1 MIRWRHVFVLLMLFV
16 DWNNNYFLMVI
27 DFSNVSNEKMR
38 VKDGYICISNG
49 EECLNYIYLKVF

>member
-1 MIRWRHVFVLLMLFV
+1 MLFV

-49 EECLNYIYLKVF
+49 E